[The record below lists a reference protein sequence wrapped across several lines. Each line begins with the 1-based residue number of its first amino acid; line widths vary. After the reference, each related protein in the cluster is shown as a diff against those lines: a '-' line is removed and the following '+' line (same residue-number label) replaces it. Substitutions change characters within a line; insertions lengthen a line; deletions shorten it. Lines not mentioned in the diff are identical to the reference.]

1 MPAEQSSGWWRTLP
15 GVVTAIAGLLT
26 AVTGLVLGLH
36 EIGVLWAPEPAPP
49 SVAGDV
55 EDGAGDGA
63 GPTQPPASA
72 ASSSSSPTT
81 SSGPLYETTVPL
93 GRSMRSAETS
103 YEILGSEVRPD
114 SDGMI
119 ALSLLMRM
127 TNHRD
132 YSDNFWDASFRLV
145 VGDDTY
151 APSSGLNELVAG
163 GATGRGTVLFVFPD
177 TTREAELLITVT
189 GGGSLSV
196 PFEVR
201 PIA

>member
-1 MPAEQSSGWWRTLP
+1 M
-15 GVVTAIAGLLT
+15 TAIAGLLT

-36 EIGVLWAPEPAPP
+36 EIGVLGASEPAPP
-49 SVAGDV
+49 SVAADV
-55 EDGAGDGA
+55 EDTDSDDARA
-63 GPTQPPASA
+63 PRPPASA
-72 ASSSSSPTT
+72 ASSSSSPTAPPD
-81 SSGPLYETTVPL
+81 PLYETTVPL
-93 GRSMRSAETS
+93 GRSMRSGETS

-114 SDGMI
+114 AEGMI
-119 ALSLLMRM
+119 ALSLLLRM

-145 VGDDTY
+145 VGDETY

-189 GGGSLSV
+189 GSGSLSV